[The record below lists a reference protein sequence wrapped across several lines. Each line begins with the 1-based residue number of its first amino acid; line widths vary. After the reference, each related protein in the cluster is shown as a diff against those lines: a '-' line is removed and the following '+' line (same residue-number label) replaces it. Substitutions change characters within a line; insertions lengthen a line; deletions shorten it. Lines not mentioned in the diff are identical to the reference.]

1 MMIQSHFLAAVLLGL
16 ILSRWR
22 AFTPRD
28 WALALGFSV
37 VIDLDHLLQF
47 PAYLATHGTAGLTP
61 STMLKW
67 GHAWQGLMHTP
78 WALALVL
85 PFAIYYRSVVPVLF
99 WGLHMVQDYV
109 IAARFVVWGSGLEWI
124 IDAALLLAVLGV
136 FVWEH
141 RAAPRHAFLHRHV
154 AATFGLFR

>member
-1 MMIQSHFLAAVLLGL
+1 MMVQSHFLAAVLLGL
-16 ILSRWR
+16 IISRWR

-37 VIDLDHLLQF
+37 AIDLDHVLQF

-61 STMLKW
+61 ATMLHW
-67 GHAWQGLMHTP
+67 GHAWQGIMHSP
-78 WALALVL
+78 WALVL
-85 PFAIYYRSVVPVLF
+85 VVPITVYYKSALPVVF

-109 IAARFVVWGSGLEWI
+109 VAARFVVWGSTTEWV
-124 IDAALLLAVLGV
+124 IDAALLALVVAA

-141 RAAPRHAFLHRHV
+141 RAAPRHVRWHRHV
-154 AATFGLFR
+154 AATFGLYR